1 MEPIDLTDP
10 EKLFDIVTEYE
21 ERIAAL
27 EAMVSSLR
35 NNQHT
40 EPEICPTCLGH
51 GHVWSAFNEILYCR
65 KCSGTGKLR
74 AGR

>member
-35 NNQHT
+35 INQQT
-40 EPEICPTCLGH
+40 QPAICQQCGGTGRPGLQLRFGESCQACG
-51 GHVWSAFNEILYCR
+51 
-65 KCSGTGKLR
+65 GTGKQQ
-74 AGR
+74 AGA